1 MFTAVLAPKRGDHD
15 HMNPTCEAPT
25 YIDCLAGMA
34 KLRFTSLETAT
45 ARMLH
50 CIAEQLGVQVS
61 FLIQFDHASQMAEV
75 AAIHNTREGHEIATR
90 VRTPFSCN
98 EVAGAESF
106 TNIETQSQ
114 TDHASA
120 FALLLSALSF
130 PAFGSHIGVP
140 LKLSDGVI
148 LGVLGA
154 FDPDSRQF
162 DQAQID
168 FLTILAQQ
176 LANEIERNQDINQRQ
191 HIESKLDAA
200 LAALRSAHGDL
211 ERMQKLRNEFISV
224 VSHEF
229 HTALAG
235 IQGFSEIVRDE
246 ACSPEE
252 VKDFAADIYADAQR
266 LNRIIA
272 DILDLDSIESG
283 NMKLAFDVVDL
294 NTLIQNVISR
304 FRPAALNHRI
314 QMRLDPALMPIAG
327 DNNKLQQALTSLLS
341 NAINYLPH
349 GGHICMSSTR
359 DGSFAH
365 VRVEDEA
372 TSVPTQVLERIF
384 EHHTPAEAGTYYAF
398 QAFGLGLPLVREIA
412 QMHGGNAWAEGT
424 TGHKIIFHLT
434 VRLADER

>member
-1 MFTAVLAPKRGDHD
+1 MLATKRGEHD
-15 HMNPTCEAPT
+15 RMNPTCEAP
-25 YIDCLAGMA
+25 IFIECLADIA

-45 ARMLH
+45 TRILH
-50 CIAEQLGVQVS
+50 GIAEQLGVQVS

-75 AAIHNTREGHEIATR
+75 AAIHNAMEGYEIATK
-90 VRTPFSCN
+90 VRIPFSCN
-98 EVAGAESF
+98 GVAGIERY
-106 TNIETQSQ
+106 TNSETFSQ

-120 FALLLSALSF
+120 FSLLLSALSF
-130 PAFGSHIGVP
+130 PASGTHIGIP
-140 LKLSDGVI
+140 LKLSDGVSFGI
-148 LGVLGA
+148 LGA
-154 FDPDSRQF
+154 FSPHAYQF
-162 DQAQID
+162 NQAQID
-168 FLTILAQQ
+168 FITILAQQ
-176 LANEIERNQDINQRQ
+176 LANEIERSQEINKRQ
-191 HIESKLDAA
+191 HVEVKLDAA
-200 LAALRSAHGDL
+200 LASLRSAQSDL

-252 VKDFAADIYADAQR
+252 VKEFAADIYADAQR

-283 NMKLAFDVVDL
+283 NMRLALDVVDL
-294 NTLIQNVISR
+294 NTLIQNVISH

-314 QMRLDPALMPIAG
+314 QMRLDPSLTLVPG
-327 DNNKLQQALTSLLS
+327 DNSKLQQALTSLLS

-359 DGSFAH
+359 DGNFAH
-365 VRVEDEA
+365 VCVEDEA

-384 EHHTPAEAGTYYAF
+384 EHHIQAEAGTYNAF

-412 QMHGGNAWAEGT
+412 QMHGGNAWAEDA